1 MSKINIEIFIPEL
14 SANLKNEQH
23 LTALNKLLSKAD
35 TTKSQ
40 LSANWMDNLCSLF
53 NLSADNLPIAALTHL
68 YDTNKFSDKFYLRAD
83 PVYLKTGIDRL
94 YLVDAARALKI
105 TAAEASSLVEQ
116 LNQLFQ
122 QDGLEFSAPT
132 PTRWYIALNHY
143 PNLITHPLINVIGCD
158 IHDYMPQGDSIWRLR
173 LNEIQMLLHQ
183 SQVNIDREACGE
195 LAINSLWFWG
205 LGKLPE
211 VPSSNW
217 THVWSD
223 DALAKGLAMF
233 TKVKHYDVPTSI
245 TELLTSGN
253 HLVTLFKPQ
262 IDSQTWLN
270 QLEQLWFAPLL
281 TALKQ
286 QQIENLVI
294 YPDDTQKFV
303 INSRYIRQWWRK
315 LLPI

>member
-14 SANLKNEQH
+14 FANLKNKQA
-23 LTALNKLLSKAD
+23 LPALNKLLSKAD
-35 TTKSQ
+35 ITKSQ
-40 LSANWMDNLCSLF
+40 PSANWMDNLCSLF

-68 YDTNKFSDKFYLRAD
+68 YDTNEISDKIYLRAD

-105 TAAEASSLVEQ
+105 TAAEASSLVDE
-116 LNQLFQ
+116 LNQLYQ
-122 QDGLEFSAPT
+122 QDGLQFFAPT
-132 PTRWYIALNHY
+132 PTRWYIALNQY
-143 PNLITHPLINVIGCD
+143 PNLITHPLINVVGCD
-158 IHDYMPQGDSIWRLR
+158 IHDYMPQGDAIWRLR

-183 SQVNIDREACGE
+183 SQVNIDREARGE

-211 VPSSNW
+211 PPSSNW

-233 TKVKHYDVPTSI
+233 TKVKHYDLPTSI
-245 TELLTSGN
+245 TQVLIEGK
-253 HLVTLFKPQ
+253 HLVTLFKSE
-262 IDSQTWLN
+262 IDSATWLN

-281 TALKQ
+281 AALKQ

-294 YPDDTQKFV
+294 YPDDTQKLV
-303 INSRYIRQWWRK
+303 INSASIRQWWRK